1 MFNKNLRDDA
11 EQLERTMT
19 EDTSITAGGDP
30 APTQGQD
37 EVGLSVTAE
46 VEAEALALS
55 GSRSVFFADWLAEQV
70 ALCQPLPADEAG
82 RGRCMA
88 ATVDALKTLTPQNG
102 MEGMLAGQMVA
113 AHNIALTLTAQAF
126 HRSATKEA
134 ELFLRQG
141 LRAMGVYVR
150 QMELMARQRG
160 RRRQSVRIEHEQV
173 DADGRVSVRAE
184 AERVR

>member
-1 MFNKNLRDDA
+1 MDQETNTPAVAAA
-11 EQLERTMT
+11 ET
-19 EDTSITAGGDP
+19 EGQGEAELSLMAG
-30 APTQGQD
+30 
-37 EVGLSVTAE
+37 AE
-46 VEAEALALS
+46 VEALALS
-55 GSRSVFFADWLAEQV
+55 GSRSVTFADRLAEQV
-70 ALCQPLPADEAG
+70 VLCQPLPADEAA
-82 RGRCMA
+82 RGHYVT
-88 ATVDALKTLTPQNG
+88 ATIDALKALTPQSG

-150 QMELMARQRG
+150 QMEAMSRQRG
-160 RRRQSVRIEHEQV
+160 RRRQSVRIEHQHA

-184 AERVR
+184 EERVR

>member
-1 MFNKNLRDDA
+1 MN
-11 EQLERTMT
+11 
-19 EDTSITAGGDP
+19 EDTSLTVAGEP
-30 APTQGQD
+30 ARSREQG
-37 EVGLSVTAE
+37 EAGLSVTAE
-46 VEAEALALS
+46 AEAEALALS
-55 GSRSVFFADWLAEQV
+55 GSRSVTFADRLAEQV

-82 RGRCMA
+82 RGHCMA
-88 ATVDALKTLTPQNG
+88 ATIDALKALTPHNG

-150 QMELMARQRG
+150 QMELMSRQRG

-173 DADGRVSVRAE
+173 DADGRISVRAE
-184 AERVR
+184 EERVR

>member
-1 MFNKNLRDDA
+1 MN
-11 EQLERTMT
+11 
-19 EDTSITAGGDP
+19 EDTSITAAGDP
-30 APTQGQD
+30 ARGGGQ
-37 EVGLSVTAE
+37 EEAGLAVMAE

-55 GSRSVFFADWLAEQV
+55 GSRSVPFADRLAEQV

-82 RGRCMA
+82 RDRCMG
-88 ATVDALKTLTPQNG
+88 ATVEALKALAPQSG

-126 HRSATKEA
+126 HRSATKDA

-150 QMELMARQRG
+150 QMELMSRQRG

-184 AERVR
+184 EERVR

>member
-1 MFNKNLRDDA
+1 MN
-11 EQLERTMT
+11 
-19 EDTSITAGGDP
+19 EDTSITAAGEPARGGEQ
-30 APTQGQD
+30 A
-37 EVGLSVTAE
+37 EAGLAVTAE

-55 GSRSVFFADWLAEQV
+55 GSRSVLFADRLAEQV
-70 ALCQPLPADEAG
+70 ALCQALPADEAG
-82 RGRCMA
+82 RDRYMG
-88 ATVDALKTLTPQNG
+88 ATVDALKALTPQSG

-126 HRSATKEA
+126 HGAATKDA

-150 QMELMARQRG
+150 QMEAMTRQRG

-173 DADGRVSVRAE
+173 DGDGRVSVRAE
-184 AERVR
+184 EERVR